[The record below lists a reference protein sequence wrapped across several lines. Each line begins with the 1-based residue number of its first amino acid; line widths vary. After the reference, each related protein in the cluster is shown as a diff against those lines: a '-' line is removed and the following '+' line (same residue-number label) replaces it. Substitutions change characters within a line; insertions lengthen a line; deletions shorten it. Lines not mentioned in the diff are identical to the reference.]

1 MDTLRDKEI
10 LEKKIKEIKIFKKT
24 KFKKKIFSDIHLK
37 RTIKF

>member
-10 LEKKIKEIKIFKKT
+10 LEKKIKEIKIFKKS
-24 KFKKKIFSDIHLK
+24 KFKKRICPDIDLK